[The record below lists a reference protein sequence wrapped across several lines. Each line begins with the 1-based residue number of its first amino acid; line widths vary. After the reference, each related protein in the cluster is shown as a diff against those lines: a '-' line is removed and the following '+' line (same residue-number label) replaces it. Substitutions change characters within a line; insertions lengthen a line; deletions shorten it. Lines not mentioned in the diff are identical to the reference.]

1 MALIKCTECGKEFSD
16 KASACPN
23 CGCPTKD
30 VLSELARTQEQPE
43 AELETVEPLPPEA
56 SIAPIE
62 PAPQPA
68 SSEIV
73 QSVDGPDTA
82 ENQSGK
88 KKGHNVVQMLVGLF
102 ICFAILGAGFFVF
115 SKKTNKNHQDT
126 NTQTKTSDTYHS
138 SHSSGRSSTSSSSY
152 TKKTDTNTARHSD
165 DDAFY
170 CAQLIVEDY
179 LKAPSTA
186 KFCKLSDATVTHLGN
201 GEYMVTGWVDA
212 ENSYGATIRSNFVVT
227 YTATEKGFKNGS
239 AVIG

>member
-30 VLSELARTQEQPE
+30 VLSELARSQEQPE
-43 AELETVEPLPPEA
+43 AEQENEETPELETPP
-56 SIAPIE
+56 APVE
-62 PAPQPA
+62 PAPQID
-68 SSEIV
+68 SSEILPHSKRDDV
-73 QSVDGPDTA
+73 I
-82 ENQSGK
+82 EEHNRK
-88 KKGHNVVQMLVGLF
+88 KKGHNGFQMLVGLF
-102 ICFAILGAGFFVF
+102 ICFAILFTGFVVF

-126 NTQTKTSDTYHS
+126 HTQTKTSDTYHS
-138 SHSSGRSSTSSSSY
+138 SGSSSTSSSSY